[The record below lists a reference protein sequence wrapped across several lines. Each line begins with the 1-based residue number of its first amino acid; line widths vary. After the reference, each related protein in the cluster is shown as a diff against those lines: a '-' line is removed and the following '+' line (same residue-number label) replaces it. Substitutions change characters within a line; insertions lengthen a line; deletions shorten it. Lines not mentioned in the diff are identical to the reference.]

1 MFKQL
6 IDGITKSQAVQGAL
20 VSAIT
25 DIFVAKTDRDSGYT
39 EVKYAND
46 GDRLEVVGLDPLD
59 PTMAR
64 VINLDN
70 SNETEFVN
78 LTDLEE
84 IM

>member
-59 PTMAR
+59 QSMAR

>member
-1 MFKQL
+1 MFKNL

-25 DIFVAKTDRDSGYT
+25 DIFVAKTDRETGYT

-46 GDRLEVVGLDPLD
+46 GDRLEIVGLDPLD
-59 PTMAR
+59 PSMAR

-70 SNETEFVN
+70 SGETEFVN
-78 LTDLEE
+78 LSDLEE
-84 IM
+84 ML